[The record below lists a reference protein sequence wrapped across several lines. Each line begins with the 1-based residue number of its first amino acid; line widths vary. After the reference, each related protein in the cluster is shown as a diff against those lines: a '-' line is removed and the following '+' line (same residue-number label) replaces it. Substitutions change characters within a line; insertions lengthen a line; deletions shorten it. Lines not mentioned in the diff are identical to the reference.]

1 MREDD
6 LTYKVI
12 GCAMKVHAILGSGY
26 HELIYQRALAIELA
40 NQGIRF
46 VREYKMQ
53 VYYEGIK
60 IGERRVDFLIEDW
73 LVLEIKAVSKLE
85 DYFLAQIMNYID
97 MFGFSFG
104 LLINFGSPSLVYRRI
119 FNLKH
124 PDNQFYRK

>member
-26 HELIYQRALAIELA
+26 QEIIYQRALAIELA
-40 NQGIRF
+40 KQGIRF

-53 VYYEGIK
+53 VFYKGIK

-73 LVLEIKAVSKLE
+73 LVLEIKAVSNLE
-85 DYFLAQIMNYID
+85 DSFLAQTMNYLE
-97 MFGFSFG
+97 MFKFSYG
-104 LLINFGSPSLVYRRI
+104 LLINFGSSRLVCKRI
-119 FNLKH
+119 YNLKH
-124 PDNQFYRK
+124 PDNLIHRK

>member
-12 GCAMKVHAILGSGY
+12 GCAMKVYTILGSSY
-26 HELIYQRALAIELA
+26 QELIYQRAVAIELA
-40 NQGIRF
+40 KQGIRF

-53 VYYEGIK
+53 VYYEGIR

-85 DYFLAQIMNYID
+85 DSFLAQTMNYLE
-97 MFGFSFG
+97 MFKFSYG
-104 LLINFGSPSLVYRRI
+104 LLINFGSSSLVYRRI

-124 PDNQFYRK
+124 PHNLIYRK